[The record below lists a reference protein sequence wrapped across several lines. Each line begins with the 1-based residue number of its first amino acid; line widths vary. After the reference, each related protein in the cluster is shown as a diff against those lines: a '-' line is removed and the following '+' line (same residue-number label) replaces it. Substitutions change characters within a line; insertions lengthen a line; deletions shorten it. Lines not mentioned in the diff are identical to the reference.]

1 MSEPLLKVPAP
12 ALDEEI
18 LVFTSGGH
26 RLPGILS
33 RPARPRAGAPG
44 VLLLSPGLKHRVGP
58 HRLHH
63 KLARF
68 FTERGLF
75 VYRFDFHG
83 TGDAEGALFSDEVP
97 VLHEAVQNGHFAEN
111 AADAVAAFCKAS
123 GVGQVIACGLCGGAI
138 TGLYAAERDPRVT
151 GLIGFQ
157 LPVKVLDQGADFAD
171 QISGEFS
178 DFILTLY
185 LRKLVSPS
193 AWRNF
198 FAGKS
203 EYRLIWKTATRRLG
217 RLVGRRAPAPP
228 AVAKREIPAGMN
240 RNFLRAYDAV
250 ESRLAMLWIYSEQ
263 ERARYDFE
271 GDFEQVCLAGRAK
284 PYAKVVIPESNH
296 EFAPDAAQ
304 QRLLAVIDD
313 WLTATIGTREGT
325 GA

>member
-1 MSEPLLKVPAP
+1 MNLTSVAGPTRSLNDEIVP
-12 ALDEEI
+12 
-18 LVFTSGGH
+18 FTSGGH

-33 RPARPRAGAPG
+33 RPARPLAGAPG

-58 HRLHH
+58 HRLHL

-68 FTERGLF
+68 FTERGLAVF
-75 VYRFDFHG
+75 RFDFHG
-83 TGDAEGALFSDEVP
+83 TGDAEGELFSDEVP

-111 AADAVAAFCKAS
+111 AADAVAAFCAAS
-123 GVGQVIACGLCGGAI
+123 GVTRVIACGLCGGAI
-138 TGLYAAERDPRVT
+138 TGLYAAERDPRVV

-157 LPVKVLDQGADFAD
+157 LPVKVLDQQADFAD

-185 LRKLVSPS
+185 LKKLVSPA
-193 AWRNF
+193 AWRKF
-198 FAGKS
+198 LGGRS

-217 RLVGRRAPAPP
+217 RLVGRRAPAAP
-228 AVAKREIPAGMN
+228 AARREIPGGMN

-250 ESRLAMLWIYSEQ
+250 EPRLAMLWIYSEQ

-271 GDFEQVCLAGRAK
+271 GDFEQICLAGRAR
-284 PYAKVVIPESNH
+284 PYTKVVIPESNH

-304 QRLLAVIDD
+304 QQLLASIDA
-313 WLTATIGTREGT
+313 WLAATIGTREGT

>member
-1 MSEPLLKVPAP
+1 MSEPLLKTPAP

-33 RPARPRAGAPG
+33 RPAQPRAGAPG
-44 VLLLSPGLKHRVGP
+44 VLLCSPGLKHRVGP
-58 HRLHH
+58 HRLHL

-83 TGDAEGALFSDEVP
+83 TGDAEGTLFSDEVP

-111 AADAVAAFCKAS
+111 ATDAVAAFCAAS
-123 GVGQVIACGLCGGAI
+123 GVREVIACGLCGGAI

-157 LPVKVLDQGADFAD
+157 LPVKVLDQEADFAD
-171 QISGEFS
+171 QISGEYS

-185 LRKLVSPS
+185 LKKLVNPA

-198 FAGKS
+198 FSGKS

-217 RLVGRRAPAPP
+217 RLTGRRAPAP
-228 AVAKREIPAGMN
+228 AAKREIPAGMN

-250 ESRLAMLWIYSEQ
+250 ERRLAMLWIYSEQ

-271 GDFEQVCLAGRAK
+271 GDFEQVCLAGRTK
-284 PYAKVVIPESNH
+284 PYTKVVIPESNH

-304 QRLLAVIDD
+304 QRLLEVIDA
-313 WLTATIGTREGT
+313 WLTATLGAREGT